1 MTTTLLAVD
10 DSVSMRKV
18 FEITFAGEEF
28 RVVSAD
34 GADAALAKAKS
45 EKPNIALVDVGLPG
59 TDGYAV
65 CRSLKSELPG
75 ILVVL
80 LSSKQTPYDAAKG
93 TACGA
98 DDHADKPFDTQA
110 MIDRVKKVS
119 TAKAAMPDTA
129 APPPIVPP
137 PRAPLPSAPSVG
149 GTIPG
154 TQAPGGPPAPAPRPM
169 AASAPTVQRPA
180 APAAPKPAVAPTP
193 PKPAAAPAAPKP
205 AAPAAPVAAAPP
217 PAAAPSPVAAAVNGA
232 MTPALSN
239 LGLTPAQADAVLA
252 LSREVVERVVW
263 EVVPVLA
270 ETLIK
275 EEISRL
281 TKEG

>member
-18 FEITFAGEEF
+18 FEITFAGEDF
-28 RVVSAD
+28 RVISAD

-45 EKPNIALVDVGLPG
+45 DKPQIALVDLSLPG
-59 TDGYAV
+59 TDGYAL
-65 CRSLKSELPG
+65 CRSLKSEVPG

-93 TACGA
+93 TGCGA

-129 APPPIVPP
+129 APPPPVAAP
-137 PRAPLPSAPSVG
+137 PRPPMPSGPG

-154 TQAPGGPPAPAPRPM
+154 TQAPGIAPAAPAPRP
-169 AASAPTVQRPA
+169 AVASAPAVQRPA
-180 APAAPKPAVAPTP
+180 APAAPRPPAAPVIA
-193 PKPAAAPAAPKP
+193 KPAASPAPPPVAPKP
-205 AAPAAPVAAAPP
+205 AAPSAPVAAPVV
-217 PAAAPSPVAAAVNGA
+217 AAPIAAAVNGA
-232 MTPALSN
+232 MGDKLSG

-252 LSREVVERVVW
+252 LSRDVVERIVW

-275 EEISRL
+275 EEIARL